1 MFIVYIFVYYCGKVL
16 LTKTVSEFRATIP
29 DGSLRVK
36 KIDWNKNNYP
46 IYEYFK
52 DSNYNQLIL

>member
-16 LTKTVSEFRATIP
+16 LTKTVSEFRATTP

-36 KIDWNKNNYP
+36 TSKTVL
-46 IYEYFK
+46 E
-52 DSNYNQLIL
+52 